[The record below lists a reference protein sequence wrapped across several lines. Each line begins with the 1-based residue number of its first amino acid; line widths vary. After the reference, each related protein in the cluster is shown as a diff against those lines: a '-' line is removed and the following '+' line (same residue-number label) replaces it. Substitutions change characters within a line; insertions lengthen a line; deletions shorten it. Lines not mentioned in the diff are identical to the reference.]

1 MPENKTISEHETRLH
16 ETKNRIRKKKKT
28 FSYILGVIVLVFVAA
43 FNIEN
48 YIDEPIFANHLDSI
62 QILLLVFV
70 SCIFLFV
77 FWHLFSII
85 LLKKRANK
93 IKKDIYKHMKLSS
106 DR

>member
-16 ETKNRIRKKKKT
+16 ETKNRIRKKKKKR
-28 FSYILGVIVLVFVAA
+28 FSYILGVIVLVFVAL

-48 YIDEPIFANHLDSI
+48 FIADPIFANHLDSI

-77 FWHLFSII
+77 F
-85 LLKKRANK
+85 
-93 IKKDIYKHMKLSS
+93 
-106 DR
+106 